1 MKRTFFL
8 LFILL
13 FTLRGAFA
21 QFVKEDVVYASP
33 TRMLTFYKDGTYIY
47 SIEYE
52 NYDIPPTTRI
62 NPISSGTYIK
72 SDRRTYRLYSD
83 PQYDS
88 SMIKISGRETYIADS
103 STHIIFLDSTK
114 ETSEEFDP
122 IDLNMNEYSH
132 HEYYYVVKLIYSS
145 IALDSLVWV
154 KHFEIFN
161 TYPNPEDFDLRNS
174 ALRKEAADISD
185 YFKSMDVEVVNGKC
199 QQAVVCYG
207 RECHFASSLF
217 LLVDRIEVE
226 IHSIWGSITCK
237 YEIQDSKHN
246 CFELDIPYFAYQC
259 MFHKSYYG
267 KAIKIINRNT
277 IEMDSVLY
285 KKSQIRMTEKRM

>member
-88 SMIKISGRETYIADS
+88 SMIKISGKETHIADS
-103 STHIIFLDSTK
+103 GTHIVFLDPTK
-114 ETSEEFDP
+114 DTTEKSDP
-122 IDLNMNEYSH
+122 IDLNMDEYSYR
-132 HEYYYVVKLIYSS
+132 EYYYVVKLIYSS
-145 IALDSLVWV
+145 RTLDSLEWV
-154 KHFEIFN
+154 RHFEVFKK
-161 TYPNPEDFDLRNS
+161 YPNEEDFELRNS

-217 LLVDRIEVE
+217 LPVDRIEVE

-285 KKSQIRMTEKRM
+285 KKISNRDD

>member
-1 MKRTFFL
+1 MF
-8 LFILL
+8 FILF
-13 FTLRGAFA
+13 FTLRGTFA

-52 NYDIPPTTRI
+52 NYDIPTTTRI

-88 SMIKISGRETYIADS
+88 SMIKISGMETHIADS

-114 ETSEEFDP
+114 EASEEFDP

-132 HEYYYVVKLIYSS
+132 REFYYVVKLIYSS
-145 IALDSLVWV
+145 RTLDSLVWV

-161 TYPNPEDFDLRNS
+161 KYPNPEDFDLRNS

-217 LLVDRIEVE
+217 LPVDRIEVE

-285 KKSQIRMTEKRM
+285 KKSQFPCNTTTGLKIWR